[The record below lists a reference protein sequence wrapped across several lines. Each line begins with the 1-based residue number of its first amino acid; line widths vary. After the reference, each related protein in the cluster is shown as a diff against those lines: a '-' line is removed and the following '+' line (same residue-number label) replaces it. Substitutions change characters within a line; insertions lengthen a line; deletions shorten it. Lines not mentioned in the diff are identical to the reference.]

1 MSLNSMTGFADL
13 AGGAEGLTWV
23 WEARSVNGRGLDL
36 RLRLPEG
43 FEGLDPALRAAFAAV
58 LSRGSITVGLRIG
71 QGARGTGVRFNPAAL
86 EAAIEAALAAEAA
99 ASARGLSLAP
109 ASAADLLGLRGV
121 LEPEGKAPSDSA
133 EVLAALTADAPRL
146 AAALRSARAVEGAAI
161 TATLAGHVDRI
172 AELAAAA
179 RTAADARRPRQV
191 ETLRQRVDA
200 LLAAGAPIEE
210 ARLAQELA
218 LIAVKADV
226 TEELDR
232 LDAHVTAA
240 RRLLEAEG
248 PVGRKLDF
256 LTQEFNR
263 EVNTLCSKAQSGE
276 LTALGLEMKVVVD
289 QLREQ
294 VQNVE

>member
-1 MSLNSMTGFADL
+1 MALNSMTGFADL

-43 FEGLDPALRAAFAAV
+43 FEGLDAALRAAFAAA
-58 LSRGSITVGLRIG
+58 LSRGSITVGLRLG
-71 QGARGTGVRFNPAAL
+71 QGTPGTGMRFNPRAL
-86 EAAIEAALAAEAA
+86 DAAIEAALAAEAA

-121 LEPEGKAPSDSA
+121 LEPEGRAPSEGA
-133 EVLAALTADAPRL
+133 GVLAALTAEAPRL
-146 AAALRSARAVEGAAI
+146 AEALRAARAVEGAAI
-161 TATLAGHVDRI
+161 AGTLAGHIDRI
-172 AELAAAA
+172 AELAAGA
-179 RTAADARRPRQV
+179 RTAADARRPRQA
-191 ETLRQRVDA
+191 ETLRQRVEA
-200 LLAAGAPIEE
+200 LLAAGAPLEE

-232 LDAHVTAA
+232 LGTHVTAA
-240 RRLLEAEG
+240 RRLLGAGG
-248 PVGRKLDF
+248 PVGRELDF

-263 EVNTLCSKAQSGE
+263 EVNTLCSKAQSTE